1 MIALILVGLV
11 LSILFMQFV
20 ITPRVAGHL
29 YYGYS
34 FDTELAEPGEKITY
48 SDRLVNNFFL
58 PVSYISLALALPEGA
73 KISEKNRNNDAYRI
87 WLPPFNSSRHTL
99 SFTLPRRGVYR
110 GGRYFMETGDLLG
123 FKSFVKSGKIAANIT
138 VMPRKCEDELILQ
151 TLGGYIGDISVKRF
165 IIEDPMLTI
174 GFNDYTGR
182 EPMKKIS
189 WPLSARKSKLVV
201 KNYDYTV
208 DVSVI
213 VVLNLASGSAREKEK
228 CLEITRTA
236 CEQLESKHIP
246 YQFLS
251 NGDVNERKEGFGKM
265 HLNAIMTDLGRSELI
280 SYSSFDTLID
290 RCIQKR
296 KNNGSYIIISSPLSE
311 SDRISLHKLNKF
323 CDYAPCVLEAEVN

>member
-1 MIALILVGLV
+1 
-11 LSILFMQFV
+11 
-20 ITPRVAGHL
+20 
-29 YYGYS
+29 
-34 FDTELAEPGEKITY
+34 
-48 SDRLVNNFFL
+48 
-58 PVSYISLALALPEGA
+58 
-73 KISEKNRNNDAYRI
+73 
-87 WLPPFNSSRHTL
+87 
-99 SFTLPRRGVYR
+99 
-110 GGRYFMETGDLLG
+110 METGDLLG

-189 WPLSARKSKLVV
+189 WPLSARKGKLVV

-246 YQFLS
+246 
-251 NGDVNERKEGFGKM
+251 
-265 HLNAIMTDLGRSELI
+265 
-280 SYSSFDTLID
+280 
-290 RCIQKR
+290 
-296 KNNGSYIIISSPLSE
+296 
-311 SDRISLHKLNKF
+311 
-323 CDYAPCVLEAEVN
+323 